1 MGESDG
7 FNTAKLTATLTNP
20 VSKQVRI
27 PLVITGSADKLD
39 YSITLDTVIIDADD
53 SVGSVV
59 ITALADSL
67 VESNEKIVIRAVDVQ
82 NASDT
87 VKQVLELIITE
98 DVCDFIETD
107 IRGNITEDL
116 TLYNLCKPYTI
127 IGDLIL
133 ANGATLTIEPGV
145 QIEFE
150 GPYSI
155 TVIDGAKLM
164 SLGSE
169 QDSITISGIS
179 WNGIDIKTPGSMI
192 QYLSLIHI

>member
-1 MGESDG
+1 M
-7 FNTAKLTATLTNP
+7 
-20 VSKQVRI
+20 
-27 PLVITGSADKLD
+27 
-39 YSITLDTVIIDADD
+39 
-53 SVGSVV
+53 
-59 ITALADSL
+59 
-67 VESNEKIVIRAVDVQ
+67 
-82 NASDT
+82 
-87 VKQVLELIITE
+87 
-98 DVCDFIETD
+98 
-107 IRGNITEDL
+107 
-116 TLYNLCKPYTI
+116 CKPYTI

-192 QYLSLIHI
+192 QYTRIIEEGNSSQGD